1 MQEKK
6 EFRVDLLDRQLFV
19 DNVLDV
25 MNAFSEKKKS
35 VCFAINGVWGSGKSF
50 VLDQL
55 SEAVEYAQ
63 ASGDYRYY
71 LFRYNCWEYDYY
83 EEPLVSLITSMIR
96 AIDEETNI
104 FSETIRNDVGV
115 ALKKIAVQV
124 MRKGLDVVKD
134 KTGIDVN
141 EIIDTANGISDEAN
155 EQIKSKYAFNEQL
168 QLQKSLMSLHDE
180 IIKLSEERTVVF
192 FVDEL
197 DRCLPEYAI
206 RVLERLHHIF
216 EGITN
221 VQVIFSIDRSQLEQA
236 VKQIYGEG
244 TDSRRYLKKFIRFEL
259 KLELGVVNDCFDR
272 RFKNYIGQFSTAHSP
287 AEVDCMADFKVHI
300 LDGFDIRHRIAL
312 VEKAELIHDLLFSDR
327 QATTQDL
334 CIELFLVVLDDY
346 LKREDITYVK
356 HKCISASLIQL
367 PSKFCFYELNKI
379 LRENTAPDDGGNI
392 IYEVHSDKIIYHG
405 NTFYGDVLCAF
416 LTVLEVTEPPE
427 PFIVNFQN
435 N

>member
-1 MQEKK
+1 M
-6 EFRVDLLDRQLFV
+6 
-19 DNVLDV
+19 
-25 MNAFSEKKKS
+25 S
-35 VCFAINGVWGSGKSF
+35 
-50 VLDQL
+50 
-55 SEAVEYAQ
+55 
-63 ASGDYRYY
+63 
-71 LFRYNCWEYDYY
+71 YY

-244 TDSRRYLKKFIRFEL
+244 TDSRRYLKKFIRF
-259 KLELGVVNDCFDR
+259 
-272 RFKNYIGQFSTAHSP
+272 
-287 AEVDCMADFKVHI
+287 
-300 LDGFDIRHRIAL
+300 
-312 VEKAELIHDLLFSDR
+312 
-327 QATTQDL
+327 
-334 CIELFLVVLDDY
+334 
-346 LKREDITYVK
+346 
-356 HKCISASLIQL
+356 
-367 PSKFCFYELNKI
+367 
-379 LRENTAPDDGGNI
+379 
-392 IYEVHSDKIIYHG
+392 
-405 NTFYGDVLCAF
+405 
-416 LTVLEVTEPPE
+416 
-427 PFIVNFQN
+427 
-435 N
+435 